1 MIAAALLAFREGLEA
16 ALILGIVL
24 SVLRRFGRQDQQGI
38 AWLGAGLAAVISL
51 GAGIGLYILGT
62 SFEGKVEQIFEGL
75 TMLLA
80 AGVLT
85 WMIFWMSRQGRA
97 VQDPSGTGSRSGRRE
112 QREMGRLFSRLPGSG
127 A

>member
-1 MIAAALLAFREGLEA
+1 MIAAVLLAFREGLEA

-24 SVLRRFGRQDQQGI
+24 SALRRFGRQDQEKI
-38 AWLGAGLAAVISL
+38 AWLGAGLAAVASL
-51 GAGIGLYILGT
+51 GAGIGLYALGA
-62 SFEGKVEQIFEGL
+62 SFEGKAEQIFEGL

-85 WMIFWMSRQGRA
+85 WMVFWMRRQGRV
-97 VQDPSGTGSRSGRRE
+97 VQTQVEQNGR
-112 QREMGRLFSRLPGSG
+112 Q